1 MIICTDRKE
10 IQAQEI
16 NILTTALSV
25 FALHYLGLSGDLTEV
40 LPAPQ
45 NPQSAELLEYTPP

>member
-1 MIICTDRKE
+1 MIIHTDGIE

-16 NILTTALSV
+16 SILTTALSLL
-25 FALHYLGLSGDLTEV
+25 ALHYLGISSDLTEV

-45 NPQSAELLEYTPP
+45 NLHCAELSEYTLP

>member
-1 MIICTDRKE
+1 MIIHTDGRE

-16 NILTTALSV
+16 NILPTALSL
-25 FALHYLGLSGDLTEV
+25 FALHYLGISSDLTEV

-45 NPQSAELLEYTPP
+45 NPQCAELLEYTPP